1 MEDEME
7 ITDEERCDL
16 INYAMLSNKSFPYSG
31 TPDGDSCIIS
41 YDELTNEYNVK
52 IEPYTIKDCDCSDPK
67 NYDFYNK

>member
-7 ITDEERCDL
+7 MTDEERCDM
-16 INYAMLSNKSFPYSG
+16 INYAMLNESLSLSG

-41 YDELTNEYNVK
+41 YDELSNEYNVRK
-52 IEPYTIKDCDCSDPK
+52 EPSTIKDCDCSDPK